1 MTENRRADT
10 ALDIAALAH
19 GKALYSLTPVI
30 EALGPDKREAV
41 FLYLAREYQ
50 GLADAIARLL
60 GRQVPYG
67 TPAPE
72 NRHVVQPDSGQGGG
86 EL

>member
-1 MTENRRADT
+1 MTENRWADT

-30 EALGPDKREAV
+30 EALGPGKREGV

-50 GLADAIARLL
+50 GLADAIERLL
-60 GRQVPYG
+60 RQQDPPVPEDCHVIQ
-67 TPAPE
+67 PA
-72 NRHVVQPDSGQGGG
+72 SGKGAG
-86 EL
+86 ES

>member
-30 EALGPDKREAV
+30 EALGPGKREAV
-41 FLYLAREYQ
+41 FVYLAKEYQ
-50 GLADAIARLL
+50 GLADAIERLL
-60 GRQVPYG
+60 DRQDPPMPEDGPVIQAASRKG
-67 TPAPE
+67 T
-72 NRHVVQPDSGQGGG
+72 G
-86 EL
+86 EV